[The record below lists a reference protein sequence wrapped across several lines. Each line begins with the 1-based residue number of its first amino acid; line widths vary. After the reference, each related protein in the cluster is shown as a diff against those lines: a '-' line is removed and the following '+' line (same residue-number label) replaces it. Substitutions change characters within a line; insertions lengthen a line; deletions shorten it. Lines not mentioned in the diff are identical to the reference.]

1 MRSHVPQILILIIIA
16 ALFSCNSTKDDTSE
30 NGFDI
35 PDSLNTFETSLLQQE
50 AMVEVIA
57 NLASPVEVA
66 AMLSELGIP
75 FQGSL
80 LTPTKN
86 VKDRNT
92 NFQKALL
99 LGALGADLGYLNMY
113 KKNNQAI
120 DYLSSIKYLADELK
134 VGQFFD
140 FKTLKRLSENK
151 HDLDS
156 LMYQSVHSF
165 NKMNSYLEK
174 THRSDISALVIT
186 GLWLEGLYLATQIS
200 IDQTNSEINESIG
213 EQKIIM
219 EDLFSVLENYENESD
234 FYELNKELNLLKQ
247 EFADVE
253 INYEAGEP
261 EMIED
266 ENGMLVVI
274 QNEKSI
280 VRITEDQLRKII
292 RKTDEIRNH
301 FINL

>member
-1 MRSHVPQILILIIIA
+1 MRSHVPQILILLIIA
-16 ALFSCNSTKDDTSE
+16 ALSGCNFTKDDTSE

-35 PDSLNTFETSLLQQE
+35 PDSLNTIETTLLQQE

-75 FQGSL
+75 FQGNL

-174 THRSDISALVIT
+174 THRGDISALVIT

-200 IDQTNSEINESIG
+200 KDQTNTEINENIG

-219 EDLFSVLENYENESD
+219 EDLFSILENYENESA
-234 FYELNKELNLLKQ
+234 FYELNKELNQLKQ
-247 EFADVE
+247 EFAGVE

-261 EMIED
+261 EMVED

-280 VRITEDQLRKII
+280 IRITEDQLRKII

>member
-1 MRSHVPQILILIIIA
+1 MRSHVPQILILLIIA
-16 ALFSCNSTKDDTSE
+16 ALSGCNFTKDDTSE

-35 PDSLNTFETSLLQQE
+35 PDSLNTIETTLLQQE

-75 FQGSL
+75 FQGNL

-120 DYLSSIKYLADELK
+120 EYLSSIKYLADELK

-174 THRSDISALVIT
+174 THRSNISALVIT

-200 IDQTNSEINESIG
+200 IDQTNTEINESIG

-247 EFADVE
+247 EFAGVE
-253 INYEAGEP
+253 ISYEAGEP
-261 EMIED
+261 EMVED